1 MSRIGDETVH
11 GFDHGRKSSVG
22 TSAVVL
28 SASSYRVAKGV
39 QIKADAANSSVVYV
53 GNADLTA
60 DSADATDGFP
70 LAAGEGLFV
79 PVDDVNKI
87 YLRGGASGQKV
98 FWFAV

>member
-22 TSAVVL
+22 TTAVQL
-28 SASSYRVAKGV
+28 SATSYRVAKGV
-39 QIKADAANSSVVYV
+39 QLKADAANSSTVYV

-60 DSADATDGFP
+60 DTADATDGFP
-70 LAAGEGLFV
+70 LAASEGLFV

-87 YLRGGASGQKV
+87 YVRGGASGQKV

>member
-22 TSAVVL
+22 TTAVQL
-28 SASSYRVAKGV
+28 SATSYRVAKGV
-39 QIKADAANSSVVYV
+39 QLKADAANSSTVYV

-60 DSADATDGFP
+60 DTADATDGFP

-87 YLRGGASGQKV
+87 YVRGGASGQKV

>member
-22 TSAVVL
+22 TSAVQV
-28 SASSYRVAKGV
+28 ASTSYRAAKGV
-39 QIKADAANSSVVYV
+39 QIKADAANSAVVYV
-53 GNADLTA
+53 GNSDLTA
-60 DSADATDGFP
+60 DTADATDGFP

-87 YLRGGASGQKV
+87 YVRGGASGQKV

>member
-22 TSAVVL
+22 TTVVQL
-28 SASSYRVAKGV
+28 SATSYRATKGV
-39 QIKADAANSSVVYV
+39 QIKADAANSSTVYV

-60 DSADATDGFP
+60 DTADATDGFP

-79 PVDDVNKI
+79 PVDDVNKV
-87 YLRGGASGQKV
+87 YVRGGASGQKV

>member
-22 TSAVVL
+22 TSAVQL
-28 SASSYRVAKGV
+28 AATSYRAAKGV
-39 QIKADAANSSVVYV
+39 QIKADAANSAAVYV

-60 DSADATDGFP
+60 DTADATDGFP

-87 YLRGGASGQKV
+87 YVRGGSSGQKV

>member
-22 TSAVVL
+22 TTAVQL
-28 SASSYRVAKGV
+28 SATAYRATKGV
-39 QIKADAANSSVVYV
+39 QLKADAANSSTVYV

-60 DSADATDGFP
+60 DTADATDGFP

-79 PVDDVNKI
+79 PVDDVSKV
-87 YLRGGASGQKV
+87 YVRGGAAGQKV
-98 FWFAV
+98 FWFAA

>member
-22 TSAVVL
+22 TTAVQL
-28 SASSYRVAKGV
+28 SATSYRVTKGV
-39 QIKADAANSSVVYV
+39 QLKADAANASTVYV

-60 DSADATDGFP
+60 DTADATDGFP

-79 PVDDVNKI
+79 PVDDVNKV
-87 YLRGGASGQKV
+87 YVRGGASGQKV